1 MDMKTSFGSCPVAT
15 GSLTLT
21 GRAVVVS
28 LSILGPFL
36 FPTFL
41 LERDSAVVDQYL
53 KGETMMV
60 HQVEAASSSLVARV
74 SKTAVRG
81 DQATERDPELVF
93 TSISL
98 DRSETAAETGTWG

>member
-1 MDMKTSFGSCPVAT
+1 MGLAQWPTSWSHLISGL
-15 GSLTLT
+15 LTLT

-60 HQVEAASSSLVARV
+60 HQVKAATSELQLPGFWLGLQLAGAPSL
-74 SKTAVRG
+74 S
-81 DQATERDPELVF
+81 P
-93 TSISL
+93 S
-98 DRSETAAETGTWG
+98 